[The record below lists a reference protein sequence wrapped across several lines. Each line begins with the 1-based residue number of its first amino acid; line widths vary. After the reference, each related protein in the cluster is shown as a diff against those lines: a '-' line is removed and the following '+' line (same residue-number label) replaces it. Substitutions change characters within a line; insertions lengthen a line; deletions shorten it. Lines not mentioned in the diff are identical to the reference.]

1 MELADICDGCSRH
14 VAVCMCGM
22 RSGSNGI
29 EVSRPN
35 PATLADKLRIIA
47 QSRKVQELDTKNTTI
62 SERIIAKATLAAK
75 EGKMSINF
83 WYSEFE
89 LNDELANMISTNLTL
104 QGFKCDV
111 YSEITDWYSN
121 TDFDSK
127 QRMTVS
133 WANKIL

>member
-1 MELADICDGCSRH
+1 MELTDICDGCSRY
-14 VAVCMCGM
+14 VGVCMCGVQ
-22 RSGSNGI
+22 SGPNGI

-62 SERIIAKATLAAK
+62 SERIIVKAILAAK

-83 WYSEFE
+83 WYSDFE

-133 WANKIL
+133 WANKIS